1 MNGLEADYNILLRL
15 FLLYQ
20 TRPKISVAYPVKV
33 GWNIF
38 FLFRQVKTSSLNVT
52 GKFNINSAFVLVLMF
67 KCGFRNNSR

>member
-20 TRPKISVAYPVKV
+20 TRLKISVADPVKV

-38 FLFRQVKTSSLNVT
+38 FY
-52 GKFNINSAFVLVLMF
+52 FV
-67 KCGFRNNSR
+67 R